1 MKSYKNIIKR
11 LGLFFFFL
19 IVLLILFPIVIS
31 VFKLTPDYTKK
42 YTIAGFPI
50 NTIKYIQLDKETN
63 IWISVWL
70 PENLSANKKIS
81 TLIETSRYAEHFEM
95 GWFYKSLQVLSLED
109 DNSFKSAKPKLD
121 NGYAYVWIQSPGSCQ
136 SSGARNIEYPPNEID
151 AINTVIEW
159 IIKQPWS
166 NQKVGAIG
174 GSYSG
179 TTAEMS
185 CATMHPALKVVV
197 SKAPDFD
204 PYQVNAQPGGLMSE
218 TFIKTWANMIYKMDQ
233 NDVVGVVEAINGEM
247 SFIEKIILKSQV
259 KKLKEPNEEDIDIY
273 NLAIENHKN
282 NIKPEELIKLIEF
295 KDLSD
300 TRRSNLSIGDIALY
314 NYKDKIEEAQV
325 NTYTLVG
332 WMDAAVAEGALQ
344 KYLTINSPQVLTIYP
359 TGHVLS
365 KLSDPYDTLK
375 TFSKNEKE
383 TFENNYWSYLDKNLN
398 SCCEKEGRKI
408 RYFTYGINKWQ
419 ETTVWPPKGAE
430 YKRWYFNENN
440 SLKTSNPLV
449 NNGLDKYIVDFTAT
463 TGSKNRW
470 ISQMGK
476 HVIYNDRTNEDTKLL
491 TYTTDPL
498 IEDIEI
504 TGSPTVTLFVSSTH
518 KDGSY
523 HIYLED
529 ITPNGEAIYLTEGL
543 LRAIH
548 RKEYPIE
555 DAPYVPLGVYHSYS
569 QLDTTS
575 LVPGEVTK
583 IKISL
588 YPISTVFK
596 KGHSIRVSIAG
607 YDASMQSKYPQ
618 EGTPVLN
625 VERNLFYKSNIEMPV
640 IKR

>member
-1 MKSYKNIIKR
+1 MISYKKIIKR
-11 LGLFFFFL
+11 LAQFFL
-19 IVLLILFPIVIS
+19 IIIMLILLFPIIVT
-31 VFKLTPDYTKK
+31 VFSLTPDYTKK
-42 YTIAGFPI
+42 LTDSGYPI
-50 NTIKYIQLDKETN
+50 NTIKYIQLDDKTN

-70 PENLSANKKIS
+70 PENLSSKKKIP

-95 GWFYKSLQVLSLED
+95 GWFYKCLQVLSFED

-121 NGYAYVWIQSPGSCQ
+121 NEYAYVWIQSPGSCQ
-136 SSGARNIEYPPNEID
+136 SSGPRNIEYPPNEID
-151 AINTVIEW
+151 AINSVIDW

-185 CATMHPALKVVV
+185 CATIHPALKVVV

-218 TFIKTWANMIYKMDQ
+218 TFIKAWANMIYEMDQ
-233 NDVVGVVEAINGEM
+233 NDVVGVVEAVNGKM
-247 SFIEKIILKSQV
+247 SFIEKLILKSQV
-259 KKLKEPNEEDIDIY
+259 KKLKEPNKEDIEIY
-273 NLAIENHKN
+273 NTAIENHKK
-282 NIKPEELIKLIEF
+282 NIKPEKLIKLIEF

-300 TRRSNLSIGDIALY
+300 KSSSNLSIGDIALY
-314 NYKDKIEEAQV
+314 NYKHKIEEAQV

-375 TFSKNEKE
+375 TFSKTEKE
-383 TFENNYWSYLDKNLN
+383 EFKNTYWSYLDKNLK
-398 SCCEKEGRKI
+398 SDSEKEERII

-419 ETTVWPPKGAE
+419 ETTVWPPEGTE

-440 SLKTSNPLV
+440 SLTTSNAI
-449 NNGLDKYIVDFTAT
+449 NGFDKYIVDFTAT
-463 TGSKNRW
+463 SGTKNRW

-476 HVIYNDRTNEDTKLL
+476 HVIYNDRINKDMKLL
-491 TYTTDPL
+491 TYTSDPL
-498 IEDIEI
+498 IEDVEI

-518 KDGSY
+518 KDGAF
-523 HIYLED
+523 HVYLED
-529 ITPNGEAIYLTEGL
+529 ITPNGKAVYLTEGL

-548 RKEYPIE
+548 RKEQPVE
-555 DAPYVPLGVYHSYS
+555 DAPYVPLGVYHSYYQS
-569 QLDTTS
+569 DTLS
-575 LVPGEVTK
+575 IVPGEVTK
-583 IKISL
+583 IKITL
-588 YPISTVFK
+588 YPISAVFK

-607 YDASMQSKYPQ
+607 HDASMQSKYPQ
-618 EGTPVLN
+618 EGTPILN
-625 VERNLFYKSNIEMPV
+625 IEHNLFYKSNIEMPV
-640 IKR
+640 IKQID